1 MKPLLLQYAPFASV
15 FRTHRIMQNFTRTSR
30 QVCTEIRSALALRPC
45 RLHVRAMHAIYYI
58 DVVSDISLLAGCGSS
73 SDAAMACRRKQ

>member
-1 MKPLLLQYAPFASV
+1 MDYAEYVPFRFSV
-15 FRTHRIMQNFTRTSR
+15 QNSQDLMQNFTQTSR

-73 SDAAMACRRKQ
+73 SDAAMACCRKQ